1 MLEMDTITTV
11 MSIILVIGICFGMYY
26 SPNSQTLLMLVA
38 GVSLLL
44 YGYGRYWRNPQG
56 FLSR

>member
-1 MLEMDTITTV
+1 MDTTTTV
-11 MSIILVIGICFGMYY
+11 VSIMLVIGICFGLYF
-26 SPNSQTLLMLVA
+26 SPTPETLLMVVA

-56 FLSR
+56 FSNRY